1 MLKIL
6 HNRRVL
12 AAKRAFSVR
21 RVPMKDMRAILT
33 EDHAPRP
40 GDVVLARV
48 TEIGRLERI
57 ELPTGRKSRLYEG
70 DEVILAYGH
79 RYAPYAYEAEI
90 PDDLG
95 ECDLAAAGGIA
106 SNVLAA
112 ATTFAGIRTPT
123 RVQPIGVFAD
133 AQGRPINV
141 SDYAVQPSLPRTRN
155 VPVVAVVGASMNSG
169 KTTTVAGIVRGFANQ
184 GFKVGAAKITGTGAG
199 GDLWKFHDAGAAAAL
214 DFTDA
219 GMATTYLAPVEQI
232 ARGAVDLAAA
242 LMARRCDV
250 IVIEIADGVQ
260 QRETLALL
268 DEPGLRGLVDQW
280 VFAADSAASAANGVE
295 VMQGAGLSVAAIS
308 GRLTASP
315 LAMREAAGLVDL
327 PIIGLPELEGG
338 ETPTRWI
345 ESRPAPDTAPDTAPG
360 NAPGGAARSAS
371 GAAPDV
377 SAAG

>member
-48 TEIGRLERI
+48 TEIGRLERV

-70 DEVILAYGH
+70 DEVILAYGN

-90 PDDLG
+90 PSDLG

-133 AQGRPINV
+133 ALGQPINV
-141 SDYAVQPSLPRTRN
+141 ADYAVQPSLTRTRN

-268 DEPGLRGLVDQW
+268 QEPNLRGLIDQW

-295 VMQGAGLSVAAIS
+295 VMQGAGLSVAAVS

-327 PIIGLPELEGG
+327 PIIGLPELEQGL
-338 ETPTRWI
+338 TPVSWI
-345 ESRPAPDTAPDTAPG
+345 QSRPSPDV
-360 NAPGGAARSAS
+360 S
-371 GAAPDV
+371 PDV